1 MKWLAW
7 GSGAVV
13 AAALIACGAS
23 ANAPD
28 DGTESKGGGN
38 GDASIYDGGT
48 DYVTDSGEGDE
59 TGSGCG
65 DTTSPRNCG
74 SCGNVCAGLDASADN
89 VRCTEEAGAAQ
100 CFFSCQGEHYDI
112 DQDASDGCEKV
123 DSPLENHSVATATNL
138 GSVGCNDGDSA
149 QNLSGILPSDD
160 RVHEDPGVIGFDS
173 ATGAAPDYWTIVG
186 SGGTFCQDDLNLTL
200 TVTGSSNATC
210 YMLNAT
216 TSSGDGPYSCAITSG
231 TSCSILNGSGS
242 YSDGD
247 TINWWVSRTC
257 TAATPEAPTYTITG
271 HL

>member
-1 MKWLAW
+1 MKWLSWSA
-7 GSGAVV
+7 GAL
-13 AAALIACGAS
+13 ALAALIACGAS

-28 DGTESKGGGN
+28 DGTGTGGGGGN

-48 DYVTDSGEGDE
+48 DYVTDSGDGD
-59 TGSGCG
+59 GSSTTCG
-65 DTTSPRNCG
+65 DTTSVLNCG

-123 DSPLENHSVATATNL
+123 DSPLENHSVATAVNL
-138 GSVGCNDGDSA
+138 GSVSCHDDSSA
-149 QNLSGILPSDD
+149 QNLSGVIPSDD
-160 RVHEDPGVIGFDS
+160 RVHENPSVIGFNS
-173 ATGAAPDYWTIVG
+173 ATGSAPDYWTIVG
-186 SGGTFCQDDLNLTL
+186 SGGTCDDDLNLTL
-200 TVTGSSNATC
+200 TVSGSEQATC

-216 TSSGDGPYSCAITSG
+216 ASSGESYNCAITSG
-231 TSCSILNGSGS
+231 TSCSISNGSGS
-242 YSDGD
+242 YNDGD